1 MLHKVQGIRGAFFY
15 KCKEAFH
22 CLFCFV
28 VFFVVVFYSRCVHL
42 SLNYPFVGN
51 DVRNEA
57 VGVVE

>member
-22 CLFCFV
+22 CLFFLV
-28 VFFVVVFYSRCVHL
+28 LFFYSRCVHL

-51 DVRNEA
+51 DIRNEA